1 MSNIVDITN
10 QSKQIIKEFTNIEI
24 EVIREALIEYKINIR
39 RGVVKNDRDHGID
52 MVIIDDIFDKI

>member
-52 MVIIDDIFDKI
+52 MVIIDNIFDKI